1 MEQEKKT
8 KVTIPMTFSEFAKE
22 PVKGVLFLSLLAIG
36 YLYVDL
42 KINYNNQIDMQGKK
56 IASLEAK
63 IDALTHQLR
72 KSDSL
77 QSASSS
83 KLLLLEQLGKIK

>member
-1 MEQEKKT
+1 MEQEKKRA
-8 KVTIPMTFSEFAKE
+8 VTIPMTFSEFAKE
-22 PVKGVLFLSLLAIG
+22 PVKGVMLLCLVAVG

-42 KINYNNQIDMQGKK
+42 KINYNKQIDKQGKK
-56 IASLEAK
+56 IEVLEAK
-63 IDALTHQLR
+63 IDALTYQLR
-72 KSDSL
+72 KADSL